1 VKERVVAKRGA
12 SQAEKQPT
20 SETARLEARIET
32 ARNDLAVAIDQIAER
47 VAPANVAAEA
57 KSKARG
63 IVINADGSLR
73 KDRVIKIAAVAGIVL
88 AIGAWRRYR

>member
-1 VKERVVAKRGA
+1 MGGRGA
-12 SQAEKQPT
+12 SPSKEQAGT
-20 SETARLEARIET
+20 GATARLEAQIAT
-32 ARNDLAVAIDQIAER
+32 ARDELAVTIDQIAAR

-57 KSKARG
+57 KSKARS
-63 IVINADGSLR
+63 IVVNSDGSLR

>member
-1 VKERVVAKRGA
+1 MGKSAAPEPGTG
-12 SQAEKQPT
+12 Q
-20 SETARLEARIET
+20 TARLEAQIAA
-32 ARNDLAVAIDQIAER
+32 ARTELAASIDQIAER

-57 KSKARG
+57 KSKAKA
-63 IVINADGSLR
+63 VVVNSDGSWK

>member
-1 VKERVVAKRGA
+1 MGARKA
-12 SQAEKQPT
+12 SQAEDKPVT
-20 SETARLEARIET
+20 GEAARLEAKIES
-32 ARNDLAVAIDQIAER
+32 ARDELAATIDQIAER

-63 IVINADGSLR
+63 VVINPDGSLR
-73 KDRVIKIAAVAGIVL
+73 KDRIIKIAAVAGIVL